1 MKKIFIGSLL
11 LLAVLLASVP
21 ANATTCLCVG
31 YSNGKTCGKGGMGG
45 DFLMVINSVE
55 SNLIQYYL
63 LTVALRAQLAGTGK
77 AYDSQTGWYCWNGS
91 LN

>member
-31 YSNGKTCGKGGMGG
+31 SGEGKICGFGGAGG
-45 DFLMVINSVE
+45 NFLRVFSV
-55 SNLIQYYL
+55 SGNTLHL
-63 LTVALRAQLAGTGK
+63 CLSTVALRAQLDAAGK
-77 AYDSQTGWYCWNGS
+77 AYDSQTGWFCWNGS